1 MKLNMEETEPQP
13 TDVQAHEPELPS
25 LATPDSR
32 PGKLCGVIRESC
44 LKLLSL
50 GVLCYAAVGT

>member
-1 MKLNMEETEPQP
+1 MEETKPQS
-13 TDVQAHEPELPS
+13 TDVQPHEPELPS

-32 PGKLCGVIRESC
+32 PGKLCGVIHDSC

>member
-1 MKLNMEETEPQP
+1 MEETEPQP
-13 TDVQAHEPELPS
+13 TDVQPHEPELPN

-32 PGKLCGVIRESC
+32 PGKRYGVIHESC

-50 GVLCYAAVGT
+50 GALCYAAVGT